1 MSKDKTITV
10 RLTEQER
17 TKLKKVAER
26 EGKTVSDIVRSTV
39 INSLKYQF

>member
-1 MSKDKTITV
+1 MKDKTITV

-17 TKLKKVAER
+17 TKLKQVAER
-26 EGKTVSDIVRSTV
+26 EGKTVSDLVRITV

>member
-1 MSKDKTITV
+1 MKDKTITI

-17 TKLKKVAER
+17 TKLKQVAER
-26 EGKTVSDIVRSTV
+26 EGKTVSDLVRITV